1 MYMYLLPS
9 EPSEV
14 SLVVDGKT
22 DQCSRGEDI
31 NFNHIGFSV
40 YGQVNIKGSL
50 FYTSAQLHMLCCN
63 IECISVCHDCVMN
76 VSLHAHMLGVKRWL

>member
-1 MYMYLLPS
+1 MLYTCTCTVVIFMYKYLLPS

-31 NFNHIGFSV
+31 NFNHVGFSV
-40 YGQVNIKGSL
+40 YGQVNKGHYS
-50 FYTSAQLHMLCCN
+50 TQVHSWGAML
-63 IECISVCHDCVMN
+63 
-76 VSLHAHMLGVKRWL
+76 